1 LLTQLACSYDFLRGK
16 KWACEQLCPAYQYL
30 LDRPIQNP
38 PLVDAHNNMIVVAH
52 DGIGGY
58 VDGEER
64 GKLHDA
70 LGDPPATVIVIVAE
84 EVVLSSEESA
94 PRAATDTVIPRSVFN
109 RDEGCAETGHSEI
122 PDFE

>member
-1 LLTQLACSYDFLRGK
+1 V
-16 KWACEQLCPAYQYL
+16 ENVVCPRFSL
-30 LDRPIQNP
+30 SPFF
-38 PLVDAHNNMIVVAH
+38 PLVFS
-52 DGIGGY
+52 
-58 VDGEER
+58 DGEER

-70 LGDPPATVIVIVAE
+70 LGDPPVTVIVIVAE

-109 RDEGCAETGHSEI
+109 RDEGCAETGHGEI